1 MKRILT
7 TFLTALSLTSSLTAQ
22 AQYQDVK
29 AKKAETNRPL
39 SEFAEHRKT
48 LLDFDWKFMLVTAE
62 NKNTDFASPALD
74 DSSWRT
80 LDLPHDFQFEQPWS
94 KDADGARGF
103 KPMCD
108 GWYRKTFRADAS
120 WKGMRVTLDIGGII
134 YLGDVYLNG
143 HKIASTDYGYVG
155 LEADLTPHLRFD
167 SDNVIAVYASTG
179 PKKGSRWYTGGGLF
193 RDVFLKVSNPTH
205 IARHGVFITTP
216 EVSREH
222 ATVGIQ
228 VEVDGWQKHNV
239 RILARVKDNDG
250 RTLGTVE
257 SGMPEHTHQSCTEV
271 KMPIVELPA
280 PKLWSPDTPYL
291 YDAEIIV
298 YSNGIAVDSVHES
311 FGIRKLDFSPEF
323 GFKLNGEKFFLKGNS
338 GHHDLG
344 ALGAASHDKAIERM
358 MMRLKEFGYNTI
370 RCSHNPYSENFV
382 RIADRVGLIIVDEL
396 IDKWSDRDYWG
407 GRQPFTDIWHK
418 LIPEWVKRDRNRPSV
433 ILWSLGNELQIREGW
448 AGFAGMND
456 WGVTT
461 YRIFDQMVKRFDNTR
476 PTTVGM
482 FPARAGAIT
491 RKDKDFNDYLV
502 PPELS
507 CVTEIASFNYQSD
520 KYADYLK
527 YKPDMIIFQS
537 EAETSKML
545 EPYYNMNH
553 ERNVGICYWGAAEYW
568 GESNGWPKKGW
579 NYSFFG
585 HTMRPYPQAYLIRS
599 AFMPDEPLVRIGVI
613 DSKGGESVSWNDVI
627 VGRPSILDH
636 WNFENG
642 STQNVVTYTNAHTVE
657 LIVNGKSIGTKT
669 NNGTRKDQRN
679 SILWQDVS
687 YGEGGTIEAVARDE
701 AGKTVARH
709 KMETAGEAVALR
721 IEPESDTWK
730 ADGMDLLYLN
740 ITAVDR
746 KGRTVPGFNEPL
758 TIETEGAATL
768 LAIDNGDH
776 YTDDLFLDVNTKPM
790 LQGRM
795 QAIMRSKTADGRVIV
810 KAKAGSLKQIYKTK
824 TSAQ

>member
-1 MKRILT
+1 
-7 TFLTALSLTSSLTAQ
+7 
-22 AQYQDVK
+22 
-29 AKKAETNRPL
+29 
-39 SEFAEHRKT
+39 
-48 LLDFDWKFMLVTAE
+48 
-62 NKNTDFASPALD
+62 
-74 DSSWRT
+74 
-80 LDLPHDFQFEQPWS
+80 
-94 KDADGARGF
+94 
-103 KPMCD
+103 
-108 GWYRKTFRADAS
+108 
-120 WKGMRVTLDIGGII
+120 
-134 YLGDVYLNG
+134 
-143 HKIASTDYGYVG
+143 
-155 LEADLTPHLRFD
+155 
-167 SDNVIAVYASTG
+167 
-179 PKKGSRWYTGGGLF
+179 
-193 RDVFLKVSNPTH
+193 
-205 IARHGVFITTP
+205 
-216 EVSREH
+216 
-222 ATVGIQ
+222 
-228 VEVDGWQKHNV
+228 
-239 RILARVKDNDG
+239 
-250 RTLGTVE
+250 
-257 SGMPEHTHQSCTEV
+257 
-271 KMPIVELPA
+271 
-280 PKLWSPDTPYL
+280 
-291 YDAEIIV
+291 
-298 YSNGIAVDSVHES
+298 
-311 FGIRKLDFSPEF
+311 
-323 GFKLNGEKFFLKGNS
+323 
-338 GHHDLG
+338 
-344 ALGAASHDKAIERM
+344 
-358 MMRLKEFGYNTI
+358 
-370 RCSHNPYSENFV
+370 
-382 RIADRVGLIIVDEL
+382 
-396 IDKWSDRDYWG
+396 
-407 GRQPFTDIWHK
+407 
-418 LIPEWVKRDRNRPSV
+418 
-433 ILWSLGNELQIREGW
+433 
-448 AGFAGMND
+448 MND

-553 ERNVGICYWGAAEYW
+553 ERNVGICYWGSAEYW

-679 SILWQDVS
+679 SILWQNVS

-746 KGRTVPGFNEPL
+746 KGRTVPGFNEPM

-776 YTDDLFLDVNTKPM
+776 YTDDLFLDVSTKPM

-810 KAKAGSLKQIYKTK
+810 KVKAGSLKQIYKTK